1 MHISKTRKSIS
12 KRFKVTHTGKVLFR
26 TSGKRHCLRSKTV
39 KQRRGKGQDKQ
50 ASNGVKRFVQ
60 IAAPSLFR

>member
-26 TSGKRHCLRSKTV
+26 TSGKRHCLRTKTV
-39 KQRRGKGQDKQ
+39 KQRRGKGQDKK
-50 ASNGVKRFVQ
+50 AAPGVVRFVK
-60 IAAPSLFR
+60 IAAPSLFK